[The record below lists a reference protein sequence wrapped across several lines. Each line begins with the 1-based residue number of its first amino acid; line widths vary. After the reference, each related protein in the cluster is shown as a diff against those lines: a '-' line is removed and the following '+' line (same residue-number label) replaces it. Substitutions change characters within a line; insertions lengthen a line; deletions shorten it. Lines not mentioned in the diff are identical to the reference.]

1 MVGLPWGADVE
12 TVRSILARRR
22 PCLSASLIERLAGF
36 SAADASER
44 LEHRLLRQTPLSG
57 TKHQIVNGQGP

>member
-22 PCLSASLIERLAGF
+22 PCLSASLMERLAGF

-44 LEHRLLRQTPLSG
+44 LEDRLLR
-57 TKHQIVNGQGP
+57 